1 MAALFYLPKGVDIVA
16 YDVGVKDYMTQNG
29 YNPDKISYDSG
40 SGYVQYNGSNFL
52 RPQKNYNGTTFSDQ
66 DTLNQANQAFRQNNS
81 HLFDAQDNPNAIF
94 TASSQSSS
102 PNYSNYANN
111 SNYGQTQ
118 QTGQGQINDTLN
130 YLRNYSQNQQPF
142 DVYSSPQYQSALS
155 NANYLTQQNIRG
167 AQEALGT
174 AGLGRSSALQDEAQR
189 LGNIQQQNL
198 MTQVVPQ
205 IIQQHQAQQQQQYQN
220 ALSSLNALMQNNQ
233 NQFNQG
239 IQQAGLTGQYN
250 GQQTLAG
257 QNQEFNQGIQQA
269 NLTGVYNPYAKQEQ
283 QMQANSAAWFN
294 ASPEEQARLAAAN
307 QQIGALIGAKQ
318 DAQGNWIYPQGQQT
332 LAGQQQEANLTG
344 MYNGNPTYQAQ
355 QQAIQNAINRAGAFG
370 QVTNPEDAQI
380 LGVPLGTT
388 TRELQALLYKNQYQ
402 NAMLGLKQQANQIA
416 ATRAGNQATR
426 DQAMSNYYNA
436 RSSDVKNTQDAN
448 NITSEVYNHAQDFQS
463 PQDVE
468 DYFKANGSYLA
479 QHLGAKATND
489 LKNSFLAPF
498 QQDNKQSS
506 SIYDRAFAAAQRDG
520 DWPSLSSDEKNARI
534 SQYQQMLQNQGA
546 GNQ

>member
-1 MAALFYLPKGVDIVA
+1 MG
-16 YDVGVKDYMTQNG
+16 
-29 YNPDKISYDSG
+29 
-40 SGYVQYNGSNFL
+40 
-52 RPQKNYNGTTFSDQ
+52 
-66 DTLNQANQAFRQNNS
+66 QA
-81 HLFDAQDNPNAIF
+81 
-94 TASSQSSS
+94 
-102 PNYSNYANN
+102 
-111 SNYGQTQ
+111 
-118 QTGQGQINDTLN
+118 GQGQINDTIN
-130 YLRNYSQNQQPF
+130 YLMNTARNPQSY
-142 DVYSSPQYQSALS
+142 DVYSSPQYQAIKAQQDALAQQQYQQDRS
-155 NANYLTQQNIRG
+155 GILARGMGDSTYLTDRNARIN
-167 AQEALGT
+167 AQENAKLLG
-174 AGLGRSSALQDEAQR
+174 
-189 LGNIQQQNL
+189 
-198 MTQVVPQ
+198 QVVPQ
-205 IIQQHQAQQQQQYQN
+205 LIQEHQQQQQQQFEN
-220 ALSSLNALMQNNQ
+220 ASNVLGQLMQNNQ

-239 IQQAGLTGQYN
+239 VQLAGLTGY
-250 GQQTLAG
+250 
-257 QNQEFNQGIQQA
+257 
-269 NLTGVYNPYAKQEQ
+269 YNPYAQQEQ
-283 QMQANSAAWFN
+283 QMQQNSAAWFN
-294 ASPEEQARLAAAN
+294 ASPQEQARLAAQN

-448 NITSEVYNHAQDFQS
+448 NITSEVYNHAQDFQT

-468 DYFKANGSYLA
+468 DYFKANGAYLA

-489 LKNSFLAPF
+489 LKSSFLAPF
-498 QQDNKQSS
+498 NQQDKQSTS
-506 SIYDRAFAAAQRDG
+506 QYDRALSAAQRD
-520 DWPSLSSDEKNARI
+520 PSWNMPDTD
-534 SQYQQMLQNQGA
+534 QQSLVNKYLKLYQGA

>member
-1 MAALFYLPKGVDIVA
+1 M
-16 YDVGVKDYMTQNG
+16 
-29 YNPDKISYDSG
+29 
-40 SGYVQYNGSNFL
+40 
-52 RPQKNYNGTTFSDQ
+52 RPQKNYQGTTFSDQ
-66 DTLNQANQAFRQNNS
+66 PSLDQADQQFRKQYPFMDSAQNNMS
-81 HLFDAQDNPNAIF
+81 VPDRFAYYAGNPQAGQSELDRVNTKLNFLQGIGDQSGINSANTYKSNLMQVLGQNPNL
-94 TASSQSSS
+94 T
-102 PNYSNYANN
+102 P
-111 SNYGQTQ
+111 Q
-118 QTGQGQINDTLN
+118 QQQYNTNQNQINDTIG
-130 YLRNYSQNQQPF
+130 YLSNFARNPQPF
-142 DVYSSPQYQSALS
+142 DVYSSPQYQAALS
-155 NANYLTQQNIRG
+155 NANYNTQQNVRQ

-174 AGLGRSSALQDEAQR
+174 AGIGRSSALQDEAQR
-189 LGNIQQQNL
+189 LGNVQQQYL
-198 MTQVVPQ
+198 MNSVVPQ
-205 IIQQHQAQQQQQYQN
+205 IIQQHQEQQQQQYN
-220 ALSSLNALMQNNQ
+220 NGLSALNALMQNNQ
-233 NQFNQG
+233 QQFQNQVSS
-239 IQQAGLTGQYN
+239 AGLTGQFN
-250 GQQTLAG
+250 GQPTM
-257 QNQEFNQGIQQA
+257 QGEQSQA
-269 NLTGVYNPYAKQEQ
+269 A
-283 QMQANSAAWFN
+283 
-294 ASPEEQARLAAAN
+294 
-307 QQIGALIGAKQ
+307 
-318 DAQGNWIYPQGQQT
+318 
-332 LAGQQQEANLTG
+332 LTG
-344 MYNGNPTYQAQ
+344 MLPNGTPTYAAQ
-355 QQAIQNAINRAGAFG
+355 QQAIQNAINRASAFG
-370 QVTNPEDAQI
+370 TVTNPEDAQL
-380 LGVPLGTT
+380 LGVPLGTS

-416 ATRAGNQATR
+416 SVRAGNQATR